1 MVDPRMKKKKIYL
14 LTKMS
19 KTSSTNDMDEYL
31 KELKSLNELLI
42 NTIGSLSNSVGRQ

>member
-1 MVDPRMKKKKIYL
+1 
-14 LTKMS
+14 MS

-42 NTIGSLSNSVGRQ
+42 NTINEYFSLIEKTKDILF

>member
-1 MVDPRMKKKKIYL
+1 
-14 LTKMS
+14 MS

-42 NTIGSLSNSVGRQ
+42 NTIYKYFSLIEKTKDILF